1 VLIII
6 LSVFVIVLEPN
17 PANLLNQEAA
27 EVFRDDI
34 NAFKE
39 NVQKSLAEGKSGWR

>member
-1 VLIII
+1 VLIIV

-27 EVFRDDI
+27 EVFWDDI
-34 NAFKE
+34 NAL
-39 NVQKSLAEGKSGWR
+39 SLAEGKSGWR

>member
-1 VLIII
+1 LRVDHY
-6 LSVFVIVLEPN
+6 LSVFIIVLEKN
-17 PANLLNQEAA
+17 LANLLNQEVA
-27 EVFRDDI
+27 EFRDDI